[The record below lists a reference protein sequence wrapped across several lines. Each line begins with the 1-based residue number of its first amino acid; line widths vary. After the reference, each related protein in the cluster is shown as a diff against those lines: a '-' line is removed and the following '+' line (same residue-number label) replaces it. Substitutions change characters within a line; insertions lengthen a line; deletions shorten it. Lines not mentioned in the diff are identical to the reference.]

1 VKLPAYSSLTAFMAH
16 LQALRMAKP
25 LTSLTREQSA
35 WLAEM
40 ESIIGELTPAERE
53 SLENDGLIDLAIG
66 WGASGTSRHRR
77 RAERHLTQILRS
89 RGVLSG

>member
-1 VKLPAYSSLTAFMAH
+1 MKLPAYWSLTAFMAH

-25 LTSLTREQSA
+25 SLTREQAA

-40 ESIIGELTPAERE
+40 ESIIGELAASERE
-53 SLENDGLIDLAIG
+53 SLQKGGLSG
-66 WGASGTSRHRR
+66 GEASGEDARHRR
-77 RAERHLTQILRS
+77 RAERHLTHILRR

>member
-1 VKLPAYSSLTAFMAH
+1 MAH
-16 LQALRMAKP
+16 LQALQMAKP
-25 LTSLTREQSA
+25 LTSPTPEQSA

-40 ESIIGELTPAERE
+40 ESITGELTAGERE
-53 SLENDGLIDLAIG
+53 SLQNGGAAG
-66 WGASGTSRHRR
+66 GGASGEDARHRQ

>member
-1 VKLPAYSSLTAFMAH
+1 MNLPAYSSLTAFMAH
-16 LQALRMAKP
+16 LRALRQLASP
-25 LTSLTREQSA
+25 TREQSA

-40 ESIIGELTPAERE
+40 ESIIGGLTAGERE
-53 SLENDGLIDLAIG
+53 SLEQSATVGPAG
-66 WGASGTSRHRR
+66 RHRE

>member
-1 VKLPAYSSLTAFMAH
+1 MAH

-25 LTSLTREQSA
+25 TSRTPEQLA

-40 ESIIGELTPAERE
+40 ESIIGELTTGERE
-53 SLENDGLIDLAIG
+53 SLQNGGLSG
-66 WGASGTSRHRR
+66 GEASGEDARHRR

>member
-1 VKLPAYSSLTAFMAH
+1 MNLPAYSSLTAFMAH

-25 LTSLTREQSA
+25 LTSPTGEETA

-40 ESIIGELTPAERE
+40 ESIIGELAAAERE
-53 SLENDGLIDLAIG
+53 SLQNGE
-66 WGASGTSRHRR
+66 ASGENARHRQ
-77 RAERHLTQILRS
+77 RAERHLTQVLRS